1 MICSN
6 DKLNSTHIRQFSFAN
21 YRGIPV
27 PGKTYPISLKAYN
40 LAQQEVCQ
48 LKSTPMDHIC
58 LPNAVG
64 YVTNCLFFSDVL
76 ESTDT
81 TVSITREDT
90 ITCTFLDWMTC
101 LF

>member
-21 YRGIPV
+21 YRGIPI

-40 LAQQEVCQ
+40 LAQQEVRQ

-58 LPNAVG
+58 LPDAVG
-64 YVTNCLFFSDVL
+64 YVTNCLFFSDLL
-76 ESTDT
+76 ESTHT
-81 TVSITREDT
+81 TVSITRED
-90 ITCTFLDWMTC
+90 WMTC